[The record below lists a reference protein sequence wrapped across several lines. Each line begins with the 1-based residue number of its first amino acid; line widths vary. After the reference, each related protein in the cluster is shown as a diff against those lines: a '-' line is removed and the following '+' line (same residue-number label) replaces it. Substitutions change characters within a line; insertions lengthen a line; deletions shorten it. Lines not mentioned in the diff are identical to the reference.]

1 MPTLLL
7 KLLSQPLLVLFMQ
20 PCTTLWDCHLAQS
33 SLPGTCYLV
42 FLVSLISYNFVTSTN
57 KRSLVITFVA
67 RTIVVATSII
77 LSVTTFLNYS
87 RWISA
92 TQNLD
97 SRPTDCIALNKYMRT
112 VHSLFIVDP
121 ELSIAS
127 IFAVSGLLTLGDT
140 LSLSYLPPRSLSFN
154 FVRFHSSRT
163 VPSSPLSIENGRHPE
178 DGDDEAGTS
187 RISTAN
193 Y

>member
-1 MPTLLL
+1 MFVNTCIRPLAICCALSCTPILHRIQLMPTLLL

-112 VHSLFIVDP
+112 V
-121 ELSIAS
+121 A
-127 IFAVSGLLTLGDT
+127 LTICRGQGAIDRVNIRRLRPAYT
-140 LSLSYLPPRSLSFN
+140 R
-154 FVRFHSSRT
+154 
-163 VPSSPLSIENGRHPE
+163 
-178 DGDDEAGTS
+178 
-187 RISTAN
+187 
-193 Y
+193 